1 MKLRSNEFFGRRRM
15 PLRSS
20 IKYEI
25 NSEVGQTKIVGFDFM
40 KDIVA
45 LILAAGKGT
54 RMRSDV
60 PKVLHTILGWPII
73 DYVMNSVCKSGIEG
87 VIVVAG
93 YGKDEVAEAV
103 KPAKVIVQKRLLGSG
118 DAVLRAKNVLKKC
131 SGDVL
136 VICGDTPL
144 IRAATLKG
152 MIAKHRT
159 TNASATVLTARLD
172 DPASYGR
179 IVRDNAGTIAKIT
192 EKIEAGIAEDDIKE
206 VNVGTY
212 VFRIKDLFDA
222 LSEVKPNAKKG
233 EIFLTD
239 TIEILRK
246 TGKRVEGVEIKDV
259 DEMIG
264 INSRVDLAK
273 ATETVKKHILYK
285 LMESGVTIEDPAS
298 TVIFPGVKIGRDSVV
313 HSNTVIESD
322 VEAGS
327 NCDIGPFARLRPGV
341 RLGDNVE
348 VGNFVELVRTRVGD
362 NTKIKHHTYLGD
374 TVVGKNVNVGAGT
387 ITANFDGKKKNQTR
401 IGSGAFIGI
410 GSRLIA
416 PVTIGERAV
425 VGAGSV
431 VPKNHNVPAGAT
443 VIGVPARILKGR

>member
-1 MKLRSNEFFGRRRM
+1 MLGNHE
-15 PLRSS
+15 P
-20 IKYEI
+20 
-25 NSEVGQTKIVGFDFM
+25 FM
-40 KDIVA
+40 KNIVA

-54 RMRSDV
+54 RMKSDI
-60 PKVLHTILGWPII
+60 PKVLHTIMGWPII
-73 DYVMNSVCKSGIEG
+73 DYVMNSVCKTGIEG

-103 KPAKVIVQKRLLGSG
+103 RPAKVIVQKELLGSG
-118 DAVLRAKNVLKKC
+118 DAVLCAKSVLKEC
-131 SGDVL
+131 GGDVL
-136 VICGDTPL
+136 IICGDTPL
-144 IRAATLKG
+144 IREATLKEL
-152 MIAKHRT
+152 IAKHKT

-179 IVRDNAGTIAKIT
+179 IVRDNAGIIEKIT

-212 VFRIKDLFDA
+212 VFRVKDLFDA
-222 LSEVKPNAKKG
+222 LSKVKPNAKKG
-233 EIFLTD
+233 EVFLTD

-259 DEMIG
+259 NEMIG
-264 INSRVDLAK
+264 INSRIDLAN
-273 ATETVKKHILYK
+273 ATKVVKMDIMRR
-285 LMESGVTIEDPAS
+285 LMENGVTIEDPAS
-298 TVIFPGVKIGRDSVV
+298 TVIFPEVKIGRDSVV
-313 HSNTVIESD
+313 RPNTVIESD
-322 VEAGS
+322 VKVGS
-327 NCDIGPFARLRPGV
+327 RCVIGPFAHLRSGV
-341 RLGDNVE
+341 RIGDDVE

-387 ITANFDGKKKNQTR
+387 ITANFDGKKKNTTV
-401 IGSGAFIGI
+401 IGDGAFIGI

-416 PVTIGERAV
+416 PVKIGSRAI

-431 VPKNHNVPAGAT
+431 IPKNHNVSNGAT
-443 VIGVPARILKGR
+443 VAGVPAKILKRR